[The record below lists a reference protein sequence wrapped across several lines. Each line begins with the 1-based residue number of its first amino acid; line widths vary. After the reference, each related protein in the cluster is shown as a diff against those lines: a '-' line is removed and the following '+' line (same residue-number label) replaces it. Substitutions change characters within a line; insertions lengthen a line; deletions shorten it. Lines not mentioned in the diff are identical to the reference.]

1 MVTPTIIEAGGALI
15 WVSARTDVGMQ
26 RASNEDSMLIAD
38 LATGTAAMSADMN
51 VYEADGR
58 GIVMAISDGMGGAA
72 GGEVASQ
79 IAVTV
84 FRDVLRMQQTDDF
97 DIPERL
103 QMAIELANIRV
114 WTPAQADSALSGM
127 GTTLTA
133 ALVQGGR
140 AYIAQI
146 GHSRAY
152 LIRDDHARQ
161 ITTDQTLAQ
170 ALLDRGAINP
180 DNIRSA
186 FKNVLTLALGTS
198 PVAQFTVTSVEIRHN
213 DHLLICSNGL
223 SYKVAADEISLVIQ
237 QSANLTDAC
246 ERLIDIANERG
257 GEDNITVMLARIS
270 AAAHSYPFESANTGQ
285 LKLVA

>member
-1 MVTPTIIEAGGALI
+1 
-15 WVSARTDVGMQ
+15 
-26 RASNEDSMLIAD
+26 MLVAD
-38 LATGTAAMSADMN
+38 LATGRAATSADMN

-58 GIVMAISDGMGGAA
+58 GMLMAISDGMGGAA
-72 GGEVASQ
+72 AGEVASH

-84 FRDVLRMQQTDDF
+84 LHDVLKQTSDP
-97 DIPERL
+97 DIAERL
-103 QMAIELANIRV
+103 KMAVELANIRV
-114 WTPAQADSALSGM
+114 WTRAQADSALAGM

-152 LIRDDHARQ
+152 LIRDGRARQ

-170 ALLDRGAINP
+170 ALLDHGVINP
-180 DNIRSA
+180 NNIRSIL
-186 FKNVLTLALGTS
+186 KNVLTHALGVS
-198 PVAQFTVTSVEIRHN
+198 PVVHVAVTSVEIRHD

-223 SYKVAADEISLVIQ
+223 SNKVASDEISLVIQ

-246 ERLIDIANERG
+246 ERLIEIANERG
-257 GEDNITVMLARIS
+257 GEDNITVVLARMS
-270 AAAHSYPFESANTGQ
+270 GAAHSSSIEDADTGR
-285 LKLVA
+285 LELIA